1 MNFEKKTKSI
11 AYGMEVS
18 HGIRRAIVGALA
30 LVYFLSLGFNVVSV
44 TSLFAISGII
54 MMFFE
59 FPTGAIADYDS
70 RKKSLLISYFLFGVA
85 FFGIFLF
92 QNFWLLAISWI
103 LGDIAWTFSTGAGSA
118 WLTDALGYTKDEK
131 RLATLISREYFF
143 EKGGHVIG
151 GLIALAIVA
160 INFKFIWLVISAVY
174 FLLMLVMIFFAEERN
189 FTPEKVPH
197 NYLKKTLI
205 KAGESC
211 SYVIHKS
218 NKELRILLIGGFFSI
233 IAISSFFVG
242 VPLVFTDI
250 FNMKPEF
257 LGGLFSIFAVFSLG
271 ATFIAEKMTHKK
283 GIRSTLIIISLLM
296 GILIITF
303 PLSPYL
309 PMAVLV
315 LGLFMVLETINDV
328 VEDISRELKFSSRIR
343 ASLGSLNSINW
354 SIGNS
359 LGIFLAGIGIN
370 FLGLINTMVISGI
383 VGLFVSVIYTFGL
396 NKYVP

>member
-18 HGIRRAIVGALA
+18 HGIRRAIIGALA

-44 TSLFAISGII
+44 TTLFAISGII
-54 MMFFE
+54 MMLFE

-70 RKKSLLISYFLFGVA
+70 RKKSLIISYFLFGIA
-85 FFGIFLF
+85 FFGVFLF

-118 WLTDALGYTKDEK
+118 WLTDALGYAKDK
-131 RLATLISREYFF
+131 KKLVTLISREYFF
-143 EKGGHVIG
+143 EKGGHIIG
-151 GLIALAIVA
+151 GLIALVIVA
-160 INFKFIWLVISAVY
+160 INFRFIWLVISIVY
-174 FLLMLVMIFFAEERN
+174 FLLMLIMIFFAEERN

-197 NYLKKTLI
+197 NYLKKTII
-205 KAGESC
+205 KAKESY

-218 NKELRILLIGGFFSI
+218 NKELRILLIGGFFSV

-242 VPLVFTDI
+242 VPLILTET

-283 GIRSTLIIISLLM
+283 GIRASLIIIALLI
-296 GILIITF
+296 GITIITF
-303 PLSPYL
+303 PLSPYFL
-309 PMAVLV
+309 MAVII
-315 LGLFMVLETINDV
+315 LGLFTVFETINDV
-328 VEDISRELKFSSRIR
+328 IEDTSRELQFSSKIR
-343 ASLGSLNSINW
+343 ASLGSLDSINW
-354 SIGNS
+354 TIANS
-359 LGIFLAGIGIN
+359 LGIFLAGIGIS
-370 FLGLINTMVISGI
+370 FLGLVNTMVISGV
-383 VGLFVSVIYTFGL
+383 VGLFVVVIYLFGL
-396 NKYVP
+396 RKD